1 MRPIAAAH
9 HWLLSDVSVFEFFG
23 YVSAFVTHLLEP
35 QVDSYMIQGLM
46 GRTCMNTM
54 AQYAQVATEI
64 HSIQRGAR
72 V

>member
-1 MRPIAAAH
+1 
-9 HWLLSDVSVFEFFG
+9 
-23 YVSAFVTHLLEP
+23 
-35 QVDSYMIQGLM
+35 MIQGLM